1 VAREVND
8 RAESQ
13 QPQEDTTMPVE
24 IMDTTKLCR
33 YFPPIPQPE
42 IIRESFLDTIKR
54 LFTDYSVVVV
64 EGEEG
69 IGKTTLLAQFAR
81 ENPECA
87 ISVFIKPIT
96 RSSYDPDQIRLDLL
110 NQVNWILTKRE
121 IENLEEIDPKEAWG
135 KKKWELQRHAR
146 NHRRTYYFIIDGL
159 TEIPEEDISYQDMIL
174 DLLPFESGDI
184 FKFLISGDENK
195 LSPKLKK
202 ALEKINYKT
211 FPLPGL
217 ALEEANQLLAD
228 FELERDNIK
237 RLYQINKMP
246 GFFASIRRILSS
258 GLTIEEIM
266 DDLPKNC
273 PEAFEFEWK
282 KVDTSNK
289 DLLNLLAVL
298 AFSRVDLT
306 VQEIAEIVGIES
318 DKIVDMVSSLGFLVL
333 SEDASR
339 INYVNDHFRKFA
351 SAQLSRIKDTVES
364 KIIEF
369 LSNKPEDPRALTS
382 LPLLYSQ
389 TGKYNE
395 LLVFLPP
402 SNLVKVLDAS
412 QSLIQLSEVA
422 KHGALAAQKLNKDG
436 DFVGYAL
443 NTSVFLQMLQ
453 SDVLESEIN
462 ALIALRDV
470 QSAIALVE
478 RAPSREERFFLLSVL
493 ANAKQR
499 HQLDIP
505 GIEDQ
510 IKGLYAH
517 IDVAKLGDRA
527 IDIAANLIH
536 VLPNLAF
543 EIVEKAADSEDD
555 ENALDIAFLKLTLK
569 ASKTQG
575 ETFSSSD
582 LMDKIQ
588 NRIKDPELRRFC
600 NSNITFLDYSASQ
613 IIYEAEKAERAS
625 EKLFILRPWVLN
637 NRESQDAAEVVE
649 YALKVAIS
657 TTEYAPNARDYRE
670 LATPLPYIKDAE
682 KLRTLIKIFDG
693 QKGTVERFGPIE
705 DYVRLLLTLAA
716 AEKKIDFNAC
726 QTRLEEAY
734 LYISDIKNLETKS
747 ICLARLVSALQF
759 IDPDKKFEESD
770 GFHSLVE
777 TDLDNAVNKLLSESA
792 DHYIVTR
799 GIIRALAKNRPEKA
813 LEIAN
818 SLNGVERRNQA
829 ILDLITFYLDVPDE
843 RLNLLFVKRCFD
855 HLTNPGHKDR
865 AYLEMIS
872 RLSDLDAF
880 ESEENKKIA
889 RFLLENIS
897 QIKNPAIRCNACT
910 LALSSLKLFEEHQ
923 DSYQNRILELLDAS
937 WNQIETQWEKINIGF
952 KIVEALKDTP
962 HLAYKFLG
970 NVTNSHQTGKLTAD
984 STAKAYLLSVYL
996 ALKAFSGLLP
1006 ENLDT
1011 RDDLDRV
1018 LQTIS
1023 AVTSRLHRIAL
1034 YSELALRFKINE
1046 KEDKF
1051 SEIVR
1056 ARIKPE
1062 IQNIPSENDQER
1074 WSAIYV
1080 AAPALYLFH
1089 SSSALIELDKL
1100 PDDYR
1105 DGALSR
1111 IANFIL
1117 FRRLDYEPYNEIK
1130 PTLWPK
1136 LTYEDVVD
1144 VITLLEKID
1153 QDAMIFSLIHEIAEG
1168 VNKDRNKFTRQQRS
1182 EIARRIEQIILQK
1195 FPNPKYI
1202 THEGFT
1208 LVSQAQVLRIKPS
1221 APTSDWLNLLERARK
1236 IENTADRVFIL
1247 AYIAESLPN
1256 KELKR
1261 KEEILEEAFRQ
1272 IESIPSV
1279 HDQIGRCEVLASI
1292 AAEFSPAL
1300 AKKYIHFGYQ
1310 VGYASKEVDATDQL
1324 RELIDFAYK
1333 IDPELAASLASL
1345 ADDDPARQEARRLMI
1360 QRRLEAA
1367 KLKDKILKSEI
1378 SNDEITKQD
1387 DDLYI
1392 QAAWQ
1397 LLGSLNAGKIA
1408 PIRFERARDY
1418 ALKGLRLPIIQS
1430 YPIFAWLI
1438 QNGVSFYQKTPHAR
1452 EYIRPLFEAAIT
1464 SCNLILQI
1472 SEKLSISKEKSLFVS
1487 LKDETEKFSRVLE
1500 GSSTYE
1506 AREMI
1511 IRWLKEKLSD
1521 YLIIAD
1527 GYFGIEDLWILH
1539 EINAINPNCRVYI
1552 LTSKEHNEQ
1561 YRQPWQ
1567 EEYMTHWRLHIS
1579 QQEPPP
1585 TEVVVVGLKSSGK
1598 SPIHD
1603 RWWVTKNS
1611 GLRIGTSLHS
1621 IGETRIS
1628 EITELSRPE
1637 ASEREAQIRRF
1648 VIDKEP
1654 MYNGEKILYNSF
1666 TL

>member
-1 VAREVND
+1 MLVEV
-8 RAESQ
+8 
-13 QPQEDTTMPVE
+13 
-24 IMDTTKLCR
+24 MDTTKLCR
-33 YFPPIPQPE
+33 YFPPTPQPE
-42 IIRESFLDTIKR
+42 IIRESFLDMIKR
-54 LFTDYSVVVV
+54 LFTNNSVVIV

-81 ENPECA
+81 ENPECT

-110 NQVNWILTKRE
+110 NQANWILTKKE

-146 NHRRTYYFIIDGL
+146 NYRRTYYFILDGL
-159 TEIPEEDISYQDMIL
+159 TEIPDEDIQYQDMIL
-174 DLLPFESGDI
+174 DLLPFESGDV
-184 FKFLISGDENK
+184 FKFLISCDENK

-202 ALEKINYKT
+202 ALEKINYKA

-217 ALEEANQLLAD
+217 GLEEATQFLAD
-228 FELERDNIK
+228 FELERDDIK

-258 GLTIEEIM
+258 GRTIEEIM
-266 DDLPKNC
+266 ADLPKNC

-298 AFSRVDLT
+298 AFSRIDLT
-306 VQEIAEIVGIES
+306 VKDIAEIVGIGA
-318 DKIVDMVSSLGFLVL
+318 DKIVDMVSALGFLVL
-333 SEDASR
+333 SEDATH
-339 INYVNDHFRKFA
+339 IYYVNEHFHKFA
-351 SAQLSRIKDTVES
+351 SAQLSRIKDAIES

-369 LSNKPEDPRALTS
+369 LSNKRDDPRAFAY
-382 LPLLYSQ
+382 LPVLYSQ

-395 LLVFLPP
+395 LLDLLPP
-402 SNLVKVLDAS
+402 SDLAKVLDAS
-412 QSLIQLSEVA
+412 QSIILLSEAA
-422 KHGALAAQKLNKDG
+422 KYCALAAQKLNKDG

-510 IKGLYAH
+510 IKGLYEQ
-517 IDVAKLGDRA
+517 IEVSKLGDRA

-536 VLPNLAF
+536 VLPNMAF
-543 EIVEKAADSEDD
+543 EIVEKTTDSEDD
-555 ENALDIAFLKLTLK
+555 EHALDIAFLKLSLK
-569 ASKTQG
+569 ASRTQG
-575 ETFSSSD
+575 ETSSRSD

-588 NRIKDPELRRFC
+588 NRIKNPELRRFC

-625 EKLFILRPWVLN
+625 EKLFILRPWVLK
-637 NRESQDAAEVVE
+637 NRESNDAAEVVE
-649 YALKVAIS
+649 YALNVAIS
-657 TTEYAPNARDYRE
+657 TTEYAPSARDYRE
-670 LATPLPYIKDAE
+670 LATPLPYIKDTE
-682 KLRTLIKIFDG
+682 RLRTLIKIFDG
-693 QKGTVERFGPIE
+693 QKGTVERLGPIE

-716 AEKKIDFNAC
+716 AEKRIDFIAC
-726 QTRLEEAY
+726 KARLEEAY

-759 IDPDKKFEESD
+759 IDPERKLEEND

-799 GIIRALAKNRPEKA
+799 GIIRALSERRPEKA
-813 LEIAN
+813 LKIATA
-818 SLNGVERRNQA
+818 LNGVKRRNQA
-829 ILDLITFYLDVPDE
+829 ILDLITLYLNVPDE
-843 RLNLLFVKRCFD
+843 RLNLLFIKQCFD
-855 HLTNPGHKDR
+855 QLTNPVYQDR

-872 RLSDLDAF
+872 RLSDLDALG
-880 ESEENKKIA
+880 SEENRKIA
-889 RFLLENIS
+889 RFLLENIRV
-897 QIKNPAIRCNACT
+897 IKNPAIRCNVCT
-910 LALSSLKLFEEHQ
+910 LALSSLKLFEEHR
-923 DSYQNRILELLDAS
+923 DLYQNRILELLEAS

-962 HLAYKFLG
+962 HLAHKFLE
-970 NVTNSHQTGKLTAD
+970 NVTNFFQTGKLSAD

-1011 RDDLDRV
+1011 RDDLNRV
-1018 LQTIS
+1018 LKTIG

-1056 ARIKPE
+1056 TRIKPE
-1062 IQNIPSENDQER
+1062 IQNIPAENDHER
-1074 WSAIYV
+1074 WIAIYV
-1080 AAPALYLFH
+1080 AAPALYLSH
-1089 SSSALIELDKL
+1089 PSSALIELEKL

-1117 FRRLDYEPYNEIK
+1117 FRRLDNEPYNEIK
-1130 PTLWPK
+1130 PEPWLK
-1136 LTYEDVVD
+1136 LTYEDIVD
-1144 VITLLEKID
+1144 VIALLEKID
-1153 QDAMIFSLIHEIAEG
+1153 QDAIIFDLIHAIAES
-1168 VNKDRNKFTRQQRS
+1168 VTKDRNKFTRQQRS
-1182 EIARRIEQIILQK
+1182 EIARRIEQIIPQK

-1202 THEGFT
+1202 CHEGYI

-1221 APTSDWLNLLERARK
+1221 SPISDWLNLLERARK

-1247 AYIAESLPN
+1247 AYVAESLPN
-1256 KELKR
+1256 KEFKR
-1261 KEEILEEAFRQ
+1261 KEEILEEAFHQ
-1272 IESIPSV
+1272 IESIPSI

-1292 AAEFSPAL
+1292 AAEFSSTL
-1300 AKKYIHFGYQ
+1300 AKKYIQFGYQ
-1310 VGYASKEVDATDQL
+1310 LGYTSKEVDATDQL

-1333 IDPELAASLASL
+1333 IDPDLAASLASL

-1367 KLKDKILKSEI
+1367 KLKDKIIKSEV
-1378 SNDEITKQD
+1378 SNDEVAKQD

-1418 ALKGLRLPIIQS
+1418 TQKGLRLPITQS

-1438 QNGVSFYQKTPHAR
+1438 QNGVSFYQNTPHAS

-1472 SEKLSISKEKSLFVS
+1472 SEKLSISKEKTLFVS

-1500 GSSTYE
+1500 GASTHE
-1506 AREMI
+1506 AREII

-1521 YLIIAD
+1521 FLFIAD

-1539 EINAINPNCRVYI
+1539 EINAVNPNCRVYI

-1567 EEYMTHWRLHIS
+1567 EEYMNYWRLHIS

-1585 TEVVVVGLKSSGK
+1585 TEIVIVGLKSSGK

-1603 RWWVTKNS
+1603 RWLITRDS

-1628 EITELSRPE
+1628 EITELSRSE
-1637 ASEREAQIRRF
+1637 ANEREVQIRRF
-1648 VIDKEP
+1648 VIEKEP